1 MTQLQFNFDPGDQ
14 AERIAQAERRV
25 LKALKDWALVANTR
39 IGGTAVSKYMDNV
52 AGVSGQSTFGAIQG
66 KLRRGAKLRIITGRL
81 ARSILGSRK
90 TFAQRMGGAVES
102 IEEITTPRVGVVEL
116 TKGSKVPYAAIHEY
130 GGKAGRG
137 GRARIPRRS
146 YLRPG
151 LRDETSYLTGNL
163 RDRIQQAI
171 SVI

>member
-1 MTQLQFNFDPGDQ
+1 M
-14 AERIAQAERRV
+14 
-25 LKALKDWALVANTR
+25 ANTR

-90 TFAQRMGGAVES
+90 TFAQNMGGAVES

-130 GGKAGRG
+130 GGQAGRG